1 MKINIIIPGIGLSG
15 GIRVLFRYAELL
27 NEKNHD
33 VVFYTPLLAYD
44 VKNSNSEILNK
55 IHVVSNS
62 LKRINTYK
70 VKKSQNTL
78 EFNVKVIPVP
88 TICDRYV
95 RDADIC
101 IASAWPTAF
110 SVANLSLTKGKKV
123 YFIQD
128 YEIWNNE
135 EFGKKSYTL
144 PLKHIVISTWIK
156 NKLVEQLGSDDA
168 VIVYDGLDL
177 EVFNNQTRINTF
189 DYAINI
195 LMLYHD
201 LPKKGVRDG
210 IEVYKS
216 IKVKYPNVK
225 LTMFG
230 LPERPNISDEVE
242 YYQNPSRDQ
251 LRELYNK
258 ANIFL
263 YTSREEGWGL
273 TPLEAMASK
282 CVVVGT
288 NTGCML
294 DIGEDKVNAMLCCP
308 GDISEMKKKL
318 CTLIENQEL
327 LQALSE
333 KGYETVQK
341 FSWANAVAQLKRE
354 LEIIWHEGKN

>member
-1 MKINIIIPGIGLSG
+1 MKINVIIPGIGLSG

-44 VKNSNSEILNK
+44 VKNCNSEFLNK
-55 IHVVSNS
+55 LHVISNS
-62 LKRINTYK
+62 LKRVSTYK
-70 VKKSQNTL
+70 IKKKQNIL
-78 EFNVKVIPVP
+78 EFNVKVIPVSM
-88 TICDRYV
+88 ICDRYV

-135 EFGKKSYTL
+135 ELGKESYTL
-144 PLKHIVISTWIK
+144 PLEHIVISTWIK

-168 VIVYDGLDL
+168 PIVYDGLDL
-177 EVFNNQTRINTF
+177 DVFNNPTRVNAF
-189 DYAINI
+189 DHAINI

-201 LPKKGVRDG
+201 LTKKGIKDG
-210 IEVYKS
+210 LEVYRR
-216 IKVKYPNVK
+216 VRANYPDVR

-230 LPERPNISDEVE
+230 LPERPNIPDEVE
-242 YYQNPSRDQ
+242 YYQNPSREQ
-251 LRELYNK
+251 LRKLYSR

-294 DIGEDKVNAMLCCP
+294 DIGEDKVNAMLCHP
-308 GDISEMKKKL
+308 GDISKMEKNL
-318 CTLIENQEL
+318 CALIENQTL
-327 LQALSE
+327 LQELSE
-333 KGYETVQK
+333 KGYETVQN
-341 FSWANAVAQLKRE
+341 FSWINAVAQLERE
-354 LEIIWHEGKN
+354 LEKIWHEGKN